1 MLHVKHVFGRD
12 DKDQIARAFAAEE
25 VLRKGTSAPSRWRP
39 PFQRYKTDMVIRS
52 RFPTIYQYRLDL
64 ELQARMQT
72 NRGRPHSH

>member
-39 PFQRYKTDMVIRS
+39 PFQRYKNGHGDPVPLPDDLSVSSRS
-52 RFPTIYQYRLDL
+52 GIAGTAADEPGPS
-64 ELQARMQT
+64 A
-72 NRGRPHSH
+72 